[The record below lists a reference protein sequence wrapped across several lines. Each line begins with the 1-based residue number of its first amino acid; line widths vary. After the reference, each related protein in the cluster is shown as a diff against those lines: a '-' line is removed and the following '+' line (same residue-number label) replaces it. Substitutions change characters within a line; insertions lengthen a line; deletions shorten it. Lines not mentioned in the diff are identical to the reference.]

1 MRIAIYNDWWSPQLV
16 GGAERTAVDLS
27 KELAKSF
34 GNENIHVYTLSNSR
48 QTHNEIVDGLQ
59 VTRLSSG
66 TFRTRFSVGVL
77 TKFFEKL
84 RILFDT
90 RTKKIVASEILKFN
104 PDVVV
109 LHNIDRLGLRFSS
122 YFHSISKIP
131 LVRIQHD
138 LGDTCIHRTRVR
150 KTTRQNC
157 IESCRT
163 CKFKENFYR
172 KESKNYSLMLST
184 SKFVDTLLRRFRFSP
199 QNSNFGYPK
208 IIKSVFE
215 SEHFSFE
222 NPSNLRLGFV
232 GRVVPEKGIET
243 VLRSLF
249 ILKSHHNKIGSLTI
263 CGTGDKKYLR
273 RLRLIASELSID
285 LVMLGYSVDPFDSL
299 RGKID
304 AVVVPSTWQEPLG
317 RGPMEAISH
326 GFPCFVSEIGGLP
339 ESKFFVGGPI
349 AYFEPANAEELA
361 EKIANA
367 LDVGIPISNPTVTT
381 NSLFHILEEFCHSIE
396 SSQL

>member
-1 MRIAIYNDWWSPQLV
+1 MRIAIYNDWWSPHLV
-16 GGAERTAVDLS
+16 GGAERTALDLS

-34 GNENIHVYTLSNSR
+34 GSENIQIYTLSNSR
-48 QTHNEIVDGLQ
+48 KTQKEIIDGLQ

-66 TFRTRFSVGVL
+66 TFRTRFSVGLL
-77 TKFFEKL
+77 TKLFEKF
-84 RILFDT
+84 RILVDT
-90 RTKKIVASEILKFN
+90 RTQKIVAAEILKFY
-104 PDVVV
+104 PDVVI
-109 LHNIDRLGLRFSS
+109 LHNVDRLGLRFSS

-138 LGDTCIHRTRVR
+138 LGDTCIYRTRVR
-150 KTTRQNC
+150 KTTQQNC
-157 IESCRT
+157 INSCRT

-172 KESKNYSLMLST
+172 KESENYSLMLST
-184 SKFVDTLLRRFRFSP
+184 SKFVEASLRRFRFSP
-199 QNSNFGYPK
+199 QNSNYGYPK
-208 IIKSVFE
+208 LMTSVFE

-222 NPSNLRLGFV
+222 NSSSLKLGFV
-232 GRVVPEKGIET
+232 GRIVPEKGIET

-263 CGTGDKKYLR
+263 CGTGDKKYLK
-273 RLRLIASELSID
+273 RLRQIATDLSID
-285 LVMLGYSVDPFDSL
+285 LVMLGHSEDPYDSL

-317 RGPMEAISH
+317 RVPMEAIGH

-339 ESKFFVGGPI
+339 ESKFFVAGPI
-349 AYFEPANAEELA
+349 EYFEPANADDLA

-367 LDVGIPISNPTVTT
+367 LDAGIPISSPSVST
-381 NSLFHILEEFCHSIE
+381 NTLSSILEEFCHSIE
-396 SSQL
+396 SSQP

>member
-1 MRIAIYNDWWSPQLV
+1 MRIAIYNDWWSPHLV
-16 GGAERTAVDLS
+16 GGAERTALDLS
-27 KELAKSF
+27 KELAMSF
-34 GNENIHVYTLSNSR
+34 GIENIQIYTLSNSR
-48 QTHNEIVDGLQ
+48 HTHKEIIDGLQ
-59 VTRLSSG
+59 VTQLSSG
-66 TFRTRFSVGVL
+66 TFRTGFSVGVL
-77 TKFFEKL
+77 TKLFEKL
-84 RILFDT
+84 RILIDT
-90 RTKKIVASEILKFN
+90 RTQKIVAAEILKFH

-138 LGDTCIHRTRVR
+138 LGDTCIYRTRMR
-150 KTTRQNC
+150 KITQRNC
-157 IESCRT
+157 TNSCRT

-184 SKFVDTLLRRFRFSP
+184 SKYVETSLRRFKFSP
-199 QNSNFGYPK
+199 QNSNYGYPK
-208 IIKSVFE
+208 LMISVFE

-222 NPSNLRLGFV
+222 NSSSLRLGFV

-249 ILKSHHNKIGSLTI
+249 ILKSHHNKVGSLTI

-285 LVMLGYSVDPFDSL
+285 LVMLGHIEDPFDSL

-304 AVVVPSTWQEPLG
+304 AVVVPSTWHEPLG
-317 RGPMEAISH
+317 RVPMEAIGH

-339 ESKFFVGGPI
+339 ESKFFVAGPI
-349 AYFEPANAEELA
+349 EYFEPANADDLA

-367 LDVGIPISNPTVTT
+367 LDAGIPISSPSVST
-381 NSLFHILEEFCHSIE
+381 NTLSSLLEEFCHSIE
-396 SSQL
+396 SNQP